1 VRTRFSRHTW
11 RHVRLAV
18 NSSGMALVLAFA
30 IIGLLLLSPQRLA
43 AQLNPQEAAG
53 KRIYTQGVGHSPSPI
68 QAVLGGGGSRI
79 PGSLMPC
86 SSCHGPDG
94 QGRPE
99 GGVMP
104 SNITWDVLTRPLTSS
119 ERLARQRPTYDLT
132 SLRRAITEGVDP
144 ADHKLGLTMPRFVM
158 SQNDLDS
165 LIAYL
170 HLLGKEADPGLE
182 NNSIRIGTVIPQDGA
197 MATLGSSFAA
207 LLKAYFDDMNRQGG
221 IYGRKIEFSILR
233 AKGTPSQVATLA
245 ADFVSE
251 KQIFA
256 LVGVLPPTAEQK
268 VDIALQQ
275 AGVPVITPFAS
286 GNDDDESSDKS
297 EVFHLLSGLS
307 QQTRVVV
314 RFAREQF
321 DAKTASVAVVS
332 PRGDQT
338 LAASVVQECHAQA
351 FASVV
356 PVKYSNLPAEAGGII
371 NSLHK
376 ASVDGI
382 LFLGDGTELREL
394 LLAAKKLNWT
404 PAIFQPGALAGG
416 NVFNVPQEFNGKVYF
431 SFPSLPSDIAADS
444 RNEYEALVRDHG
456 LKITEPLLSTS
467 ALATAKVLAEAL
479 RQTGRQLSRQKL
491 INTLSAM
498 YNFETGLTPPVTFG
512 VTRRIGALGSY
523 VMKLDLKNNTLLQ
536 AADWMAP

>member
-53 KRIYTQGVGHSPSPI
+53 KRIYTQGIGHSPSPI

-99 GGVMP
+99 GGVTP

-119 ERLARQRPTYDLT
+119 ERLARQRPSYDLT

-207 LLKAYFDDMNRQGG
+207 LLKAYFDDMDRQGG

-307 QQTRVVV
+307 QQTRVLV

-332 PRGDQT
+332 PQGDQT

-371 NSLHK
+371 NSLHQ

-491 INTLSAM
+491 ITTLSAM

-512 VTRRIGALGSY
+512 ATRRIGALGSY

>member
-53 KRIYTQGVGHSPSPI
+53 KRIYTQGIGHSPSPI

-99 GGVMP
+99 GGVTP

-119 ERLARQRPTYDLT
+119 ERLARQRPSYDLT

-307 QQTRVVV
+307 QQTRVLV

-332 PRGDQT
+332 PQGDQT

-371 NSLHK
+371 NSLHQ

-491 INTLSAM
+491 ITTLSAM

-512 VTRRIGALGSY
+512 ATRRIGALGSY

>member
-1 VRTRFSRHTW
+1 
-11 RHVRLAV
+11 
-18 NSSGMALVLAFA
+18 
-30 IIGLLLLSPQRLA
+30 
-43 AQLNPQEAAG
+43 
-53 KRIYTQGVGHSPSPI
+53 
-68 QAVLGGGGSRI
+68 
-79 PGSLMPC
+79 
-86 SSCHGPDG
+86 
-94 QGRPE
+94 
-99 GGVMP
+99 
-104 SNITWDVLTRPLTSS
+104 
-119 ERLARQRPTYDLT
+119 
-132 SLRRAITEGVDP
+132 
-144 ADHKLGLTMPRFVM
+144 
-158 SQNDLDS
+158 
-165 LIAYL
+165 
-170 HLLGKEADPGLE
+170 
-182 NNSIRIGTVIPQDGA
+182 
-197 MATLGSSFAA
+197 
-207 LLKAYFDDMNRQGG
+207 
-221 IYGRKIEFSILR
+221 
-233 AKGTPSQVATLA
+233 
-245 ADFVSE
+245 
-251 KQIFA
+251 
-256 LVGVLPPTAEQK
+256 VLPPTAEQE
-268 VDIALQQ
+268 VDVALQQ
-275 AGVPVITPFAS
+275 ADVPVITPFAS
-286 GNDDDESSDKS
+286 ISDGDESSDKS
-297 EVFHLLSGLS
+297 EIFHLLSGLS
-307 QQTRVVV
+307 QQSRVLV

-321 DAKTASVAVVS
+321 AASSASVAVVF
-332 PRGDQT
+332 PQGGQT
-338 LAASVVQECHAQA
+338 LADLVLQECHAQA

-491 INTLSAM
+491 ITTLSAM

-512 VTRRIGALGSY
+512 ATRRIGALGSY

>member
-1 VRTRFSRHTW
+1 MRTSFSKDRWTHAKVT
-11 RHVRLAV
+11 AD
-18 NSSGMALVLAFA
+18 SSGMILVLAFA
-30 IIGLLLLSPQRLA
+30 MVGLWLLSPQRSA
-43 AQLNPQEAAG
+43 AQLSPQEAAG
-53 KRIYTQGVGHSPSPI
+53 KRIYTQGVGDSPSPI

-99 GGVMP
+99 GGVTP
-104 SNITWDVLTRPLTSS
+104 SNITWDVLARSLTSG
-119 ERLARQRPTYDLT
+119 ERLARQRPAYDLT
-132 SLRRAITEGVDP
+132 SLRHAITEGVDP
-144 ADHKLGLTMPRFVM
+144 AGHKLGLSMPRFVM
-158 SQNDLDS
+158 SQNDLAN
-165 LIAYL
+165 LMAYL
-170 HLLGKEADPGLE
+170 RLLGKEADPGLE
-182 NNSIRIGTVIPQDGA
+182 NNSVRIGTVIPEDGT
-197 MATLGSSFAA
+197 MAKLGSSFAA

-221 IYGRKIEFSILR
+221 IYGRNIEFSILR

-245 ADFVSE
+245 GDFVSQ
-251 KQIFA
+251 KRIFA
-256 LVGVLPPTAEQK
+256 LVGVLPPTAEQE

-286 GNDDDESSDKS
+286 VSDGDESSNKS

-307 QQTRVVV
+307 QQTRVLV

-321 DAKTASVAVVS
+321 EANTASVAVVF
-332 PRGDQT
+332 PQGDQT
-338 LAASVVQECHAQA
+338 LADSVVQECHAQA

-371 NSLHK
+371 DSLHK

-394 LLAAKKLNWT
+394 LLAAKKVDWT

-444 RNEYEALVRDHG
+444 RNEYEALVRGHG
-456 LKITEPLLSTS
+456 LNITQPLLSAS
-467 ALATAKVLAEAL
+467 ALATAKVLTEAL

-491 INTLSAM
+491 VATLSTI
-498 YNFETGLTPPVTFG
+498 YNFETGFTPPVTFG
-512 VTRRIGALGSY
+512 TARRIGALGSY

-536 AADWMAP
+536 AADWMSP